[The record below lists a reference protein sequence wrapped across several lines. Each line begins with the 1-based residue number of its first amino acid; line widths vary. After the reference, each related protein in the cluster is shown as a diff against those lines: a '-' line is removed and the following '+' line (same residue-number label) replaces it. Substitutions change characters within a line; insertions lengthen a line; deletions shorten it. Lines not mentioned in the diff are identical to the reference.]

1 MQSAGMVSGNRNALA
16 EAGMGLLSPVT
27 LNGAQKVGG
36 LLYGAESNALANLA
50 KPSTMVNAKQRG
62 ALAWHGSDTK
72 NNMDAPH
79 LQDLISSQKYLDR
92 DVVAQKIKE
101 GNFDVR
107 VSPRFDVEGE
117 QVRAILDG
125 HHALEAAI
133 RSGNKPN
140 FIEQSARDND
150 TIGLLRNGAIDDF
163 LGANYMD
170 APWYRFASK
179 ADIW

>member
-1 MQSAGMVSGNRNALA
+1 
-16 EAGMGLLSPVT
+16 
-27 LNGAQKVGG
+27 
-36 LLYGAESNALANLA
+36 
-50 KPSTMVNAKQRG
+50 
-62 ALAWHGSDTK
+62 
-72 NNMDAPH
+72 
-79 LQDLISSQKYLDR
+79 
-92 DVVAQKIKE
+92 VAQKIKE